1 MVFPVWRWLALSGAI
16 ALAVQVQAGPE
27 DDLAALRNFYE
38 QRFPDVA
45 LEEHIDGAY
54 ALDEGKREQWLEM
67 EDFPPYEIAI
77 DEGAELFDTPLAD
90 GSSYSD
96 CLGSD
101 ALVVKQ
107 NYPYFDEASGQVMTL
122 ELAINECRV
131 AAGDPAWDYLG
142 PEMNALVAFIAYES
156 RDEEVAVAVPD
167 DPRALAA
174 YEDGKAF
181 YYTRRGQLNFACSHC
196 HVNMAGNMLRA
207 ERLSATLG
215 HATHWPV
222 YRLKWKEV
230 GPLHRRF
237 MECNSQVRG
246 VPLEPQSESYR
257 NLEYFL
263 TYMSNGL
270 VLNGPAT
277 RK

>member
-1 MVFPVWRWLALSGAI
+1 MMMRISSAVLAALFSAS
-16 ALAVQVQAGPE
+16 ALAGPDE
-27 DDLAALRNFYE
+27 DLAALQAFYE
-38 QRFPDVA
+38 QRFPDIA
-45 LEEHIDGAY
+45 LEAHVDGAY

-77 DEGAELFDTPLAD
+77 DEGAELFDESLAD

-96 CLGSD
+96 CLGED
-101 ALVVKQ
+101 APVIKQ
-107 NYPYFDEASGQVMTL
+107 NYPRFDPESGQVVTL
-122 ELAINECRV
+122 ELAINDCRV
-131 AAGDPAWDYLG
+131 AAGDEAWDYLG
-142 PEMNALVAFIAYES
+142 PEMNSLVAFIAYES
-156 RDEEVAVAVPD
+156 RDEPVSVEVPD

-181 YYTRRGQLNFACSHC
+181 YYTRRGQLNFACSSC
-196 HVNMAGNMLRA
+196 HMTMAGNYLRA

-230 GPLHRRF
+230 GPLHLRF
-237 MECNSQVRG
+237 AECNSQVRA
-246 VPLEPQSESYR
+246 VALEPQSESYR

-270 VLNGPAT
+270 ALNGPAT

>member
-1 MVFPVWRWLALSGAI
+1 MFVSGWRRLALGGVV
-16 ALAVQVQAGPE
+16 ALTAQVNAAPE
-27 DDLAALRNFYE
+27 DDLAALRSFYE
-38 QRFPDVA
+38 KRFPDIA
-45 LEEHIDGAY
+45 LEAHIDGAY

-77 DEGAELFDTPLAD
+77 DEGAELFEEALAD

-96 CLGSD
+96 CLGDD
-101 ALVVKQ
+101 APVVKQ
-107 NYPYFDEASGQVMTL
+107 NYPYFDETTGQVMTL
-122 ELAINECRV
+122 DLAINNCRV
-131 AAGDPAWDYLG
+131 AAGDEAWDYLG
-142 PEMNALVAFIAYES
+142 PEMAALTAFIAYES
-156 RDEEVAVAVPD
+156 RDEEVAVEIPD

-196 HVNMAGNMLRA
+196 HMTMVGNKLRA

-215 HATHWPV
+215 HTTHWPV
-222 YRLKWKEV
+222 YRLKWKET

-246 VPLEPQSESYR
+246 VPLEPQSVSYR

-263 TYMSNGL
+263 SYQSNGL